1 MSSAAA
7 EEPFVVCL
15 VLCQDVPPRPGSAFA
30 GVAVVLPVTQPNS
43 ASKFLGRLL
52 FLRANLGHGALN

>member
-7 EEPFVVCL
+7 AASFAVRLVCARTCGP
-15 VLCQDVPPRPGSAFA
+15 VAGSAFTA
-30 GVAVVLPVTQPNS
+30 VALVLPVTQPNS

-52 FLRANLGHGALN
+52 FLRANVGHGALN